1 MAVEARTA
9 CTSGA
14 ARCLGQ
20 AGGSEPDRPVHHVKG
35 LLPVLTLRVLAE
47 GESGLLFRSAQVS
60 DRSGSP
66 QPVGNMAGG
75 MVSVGQGY
83 RVYLPLVL
91 RNR

>member
-1 MAVEARTA
+1 
-9 CTSGA
+9 
-14 ARCLGQ
+14 
-20 AGGSEPDRPVHHVKG
+20 VHHVKG
-35 LLPVLTLRVLAE
+35 LLPILNLRALAE

-66 QPVGNMAGG
+66 QTVGNMAGG
-75 MVSVGQGY
+75 RVSVGQGY